1 MAQPN
6 GQNGHGGQFDT
17 IGGAGYWMKMVKCQ
31 DACPVHTDAC
41 GYVNAIA
48 EGRDQDAY
56 RIARATNPFASI
68 CGRVC
73 GAPCEANCRR
83 GSLDSPVSIR
93 ALKRFVT
100 SQFGPESGDFR
111 LHHEGCNQQM
121 LPPGR
126 GNYEPVAVVGAG
138 VAGLTV
144 AHDLAQ
150 VGYKVTVFEAHSTPG
165 GMLTAGVPV
174 FRLPRELVMAEIN
187 AILALGIDLKCNQRL
202 GRDFT
207 IKSLREQGFKAIFL
221 GVGLPKG
228 RKLDLP
234 GANLTGVYD
243 GMDFLRAFN
252 EGNPLPVGKRIVVI
266 GGGNVAYD
274 VARSAVRPQDQFA
287 PAAPV
292 SDVHSS
298 EATALDV
305 ARSAVRMEGD
315 KEVHVVCLE
324 SRRQMP
330 ADEIEVTEGAEEGL
344 VLHNSRGPRAILDKD
359 GKVAG
364 LRTVECTAV
373 FDESGRFNPSF
384 NEANIEEIPAD
395 TIIFSIGQSSDLSF
409 LEPGDGVESNRGLIK
424 VDPETYQTTAPD
436 VFACGDIAHGPR
448 LFINAIRSAQIAAR
462 SMHDYLRGTHTQE
475 SVRSSWSPA
484 EYTMREG
491 WDQLRRHHP
500 PVAPAAARAASL
512 QIVEDNFPED
522 AARTQAARCLRC
534 NVNTVFDTEIC
545 VACTGCVDVC
555 PENLIRL
562 TGLAEL
568 CTTSEGRGW
577 VAGVLAIAPVE
588 LERYSKAQL
597 DALGGVMLKDETTC
611 IRCGL
616 CASRCPSH
624 AITMQ
629 RFNFRRMCVS
639 SADRNPKLN
648 YGANTQEGNGQASS
662 ESPAQGRP

>member
-1 MAQPN
+1 MAQT
-6 GQNGHGGQFDT
+6 GEQFDA

-48 EGRDQDAY
+48 EGRDEDAY

-100 SQFGPESGDFR
+100 GQFGPETGDFTR
-111 LHHEGCNQQM
+111 YREGCNQEM
-121 LPPGR
+121 LPQNR
-126 GNYEPVAVVGAG
+126 GDFERVAVVGAG

-144 AHDLAQ
+144 AHDLVQ
-150 VGYKVTVFEAHSTPG
+150 LGYKVTVFEAYSAPG

-174 FRLPRELVMAEIN
+174 FRLPRELVMSEIN
-187 AILALGIDLKCNQRL
+187 AILSLGVELKCNQRL

-207 IKSLREQGFKAIFL
+207 IQSLREQGFKAIFL

-234 GANLTGVYD
+234 GADLAGVYD

-252 EGNPLPVGKRIVVI
+252 EGNPLPVGNRIIVI

-274 VARSAVRPQDQFA
+274 VARSAVRPQDSFG
-287 PAAPV
+287 PT
-292 SDVHSS
+292 STGDDVHSS
-298 EATALDV
+298 ESVAMDV
-305 ARSAVRMEGD
+305 ARSAVRMSGER
-315 KEVHVVCLE
+315 EVHVVCLE
-324 SRRQMP
+324 NRKQMP

-344 VLHNSRGPRAILDKD
+344 VLHNSRGPREIVGHN

-364 LRTVECTAV
+364 LRTVECVAV
-373 FDESGRFNPSF
+373 FDGNGRFNPTF
-384 NEANIEEIPAD
+384 NEQNVEEIAAD

-409 LEPGDGVESNRGLIK
+409 LQPGDGVESNRGLIK

-462 SMHDYLRGTHTQE
+462 SMHDFLRGTRTE
-475 SVRSSWSPA
+475 ETIRSSWSPA
-484 EYTMREG
+484 TYTMRDG

-500 PVAPAAARAASL
+500 PVVEASQRANSL
-512 QIVEDNFPED
+512 VIVEAAFPTEE
-522 AARTQAARCLRC
+522 ARTQASRCLRC
-534 NVNTVFDTEIC
+534 NVNTVFDTGMC
-545 VACTGCVDVC
+545 VACTGCVDIC

-562 TGLAEL
+562 TPLTEV
-568 CTTSEGRGW
+568 CTTTEGRDW
-577 VAGVLAIAPVE
+577 LAQALAITPEE
-588 LERYSKAQL
+588 LGTYSKAQL
-597 DALGGVMLKDETTC
+597 DSLGGVMMKDEATC
-611 IRCGL
+611 IRCGM
-616 CASRCPSH
+616 CAARCPSH

-629 RFNFRRMCVS
+629 RFDFHRMCVTLPGI
-639 SADRNPKLN
+639 NPKLK
-648 YGANTQEGNGQASS
+648 QPRERQ
-662 ESPAQGRP
+662 

>member
-1 MAQPN
+1 MAEAS
-6 GQNGHGGQFDT
+6 GQFGL
-17 IGGAGYWMKMVKCQ
+17 IGGAGYWMEMVKCQ

-48 EGRDQDAY
+48 EGRDEEAY

-83 GSLDSPVSIR
+83 GSLDQPVSIR

-100 SQFGPESGDFR
+100 SQYGPESGSPE
-111 LHHEGCNQQM
+111 HYVAGCNREM
-121 LPPGR
+121 LPPNR
-126 GNYEPVAVVGAG
+126 GDYEPVAVIGAG
-138 VAGLTV
+138 VAGMTV
-144 AHDLAQ
+144 AHDLAIL
-150 VGYKVTVFEAHSTPG
+150 GYKVTVFEAHSTPG

-187 AILALGIDLKCNQRL
+187 AILSLGVELRCNQRL

-207 IKSLREQGFKAIFL
+207 IAELRAQGYKAIFL

-234 GANLTGVYD
+234 GANLAGVYD

-252 EGNPLPVGKRIVVI
+252 EGDPLPVGKRIVVI

-274 VARSAVRPQDQFA
+274 VARSAVRPL
-287 PAAPV
+287 
-292 SDVHSS
+292 
-298 EATALDV
+298 EALERHETVADMERGESVAYDV
-305 ARSAVRMEGD
+305 ARSAMRLSED

-324 SRRQMP
+324 KRSEMP
-330 ADEIEVTEGAEEGL
+330 ADEIEVSEGAEEGL
-344 VLHNSRGPRAILDKD
+344 ILHNSRGPREIVGEN

-373 FDESGRFNPSF
+373 FDGNGRFSPSF
-384 NEANIEEIPAD
+384 DEKNVETIVAD

-409 LEPGDGVESNRGLIK
+409 LQPDDGVESVRGLIK
-424 VDPETYQTTAPD
+424 VDSQTYQTTAPD

-448 LFINAIRSAQIAAR
+448 LFIHAIRSAQIAAR
-462 SMHDYLRGTHTQE
+462 SMHDYLRGTHTEEVVQ
-475 SVRSSWSPA
+475 SSWEKA
-484 EYTMREG
+484 TYTMRDD
-491 WDQLRRHHP
+491 WDQLRREHP
-500 PVAPAAARAASL
+500 PVAPARERANSL
-512 QIVEDNFPED
+512 QVIEDVFPPD
-522 AARTQAARCLRC
+522 AAREQASRCLRC
-534 NVNTVFDTEIC
+534 NVNTVFETAIC

-555 PENLIRL
+555 PEDLIRL
-562 TGLAEL
+562 TGLDEL
-568 CTTSEGRGW
+568 CETGEGREW
-577 VAGVLAIAPVE
+577 VAGLLGVPPSEMSKISTEE
-588 LERYSKAQL
+588 LKK
-597 DALGGVMLKDETTC
+597 LGGVLLKDESIC

-616 CASRCPSH
+616 CAARCPSH

-629 RFNFRRMCVS
+629 RFNFRRQCVS
-639 SADRNPKLN
+639 LPGLNPKVR
-648 YGANTQEGNGQASS
+648 YAAETSASDRTQGK
-662 ESPAQGRP
+662 